1 MTPVAVRLRTDLPES
16 GPVVELY
23 VDGNSGF
30 VGLEWMSAQQA
41 RDVALDLLAASDL
54 LRMRQDNGR

>member
-1 MTPVAVRLRTDLPES
+1 MTPVEVNVRTNLTG
-16 GPVVELY
+16 GPFVELA

-30 VGLEWMSAQQA
+30 LGVEWMSAQQA

-54 LRMRQDNGR
+54 LGMRPDNGR